1 MQYLV
6 TSKGL
11 RKNHKS
17 LAHQTAEILKFKV
30 VKTLKKSKNYSTPY
44 SRAVPHLS
52 TDEAITRFTLLIGR
66 EVVFSRVYGR
76 S

>member
-1 MQYLV
+1 ML
-6 TSKGL
+6 G
-11 RKNHKS
+11 KS
-17 LAHQTAEILKFKV
+17 LVRFELQMAEIIECIKV
-30 VKTLKKSKNYSTPY
+30 QNEKNYSTWY

-52 TDEAITRFTLLIGR
+52 TDQAITRFTLLIGR